1 MAKAS
6 QSATDTGAKPRALLI
21 SMPFYSAM
29 RPSLQ
34 ICGLAAVARARGF
47 EVDTLHLSLELAAQI
62 GVGLHEELGTFSGYE
77 LGNWLFAGEAFGE
90 ADPDPDCRLPVDYP
104 DVFKHIEQFG
114 VDQDR
119 LVALRRTEIPAFLTQ
134 AMAATD
140 WQRYQIIGFSSTFQQ
155 NNASFALARRLKER
169 FPGILNLFGGANFD
183 GVMGEELVRTNPFI
197 DLAVDG
203 EGDVAFVEVL

>member
-1 MAKAS
+1 MATAS

-47 EVDTLHLSLELAAQI
+47 DVDTLHLSLELAGQI

-90 ADPDPDCRLPVDYP
+90 ADPDPDCQLPVHYP
-104 DVFKHIEQFG
+104 DVFRHIEQFG

-119 LVALRRTEIPAFLTQ
+119 LIALRRKEIPAFLEE

-140 WQRYQIIGFSSTFQQ
+140 WQRYRIIGFS
-155 NNASFALARRLKER
+155 
-169 FPGILNLFGGANFD
+169 
-183 GVMGEELVRTNPFI
+183 
-197 DLAVDG
+197 
-203 EGDVAFVEVL
+203 